1 MIRAVIDTNM
11 LIRALI
17 KPQGT
22 VGPVLTTLRDG
33 RYTIVYAPELLDEL
47 IEKLS
52 LPRIRLK
59 YHVETEQI
67 EALLGIVALRGEM
80 VTPGHRIKVCRD
92 PDDDIL
98 IQVALTGNAGFVVTG
113 DNDLLV
119 LKAYKDVRFVTPRDF
134 LDRTQTREP

>member
-1 MIRAVIDTNM
+1 VIRAVIDTNI

-17 KPQGT
+17 KPQGA
-22 VGPVLTTLRDG
+22 VGPVLTALRDG
-33 RYTIVYAPELLDEL
+33 RYTLLYAPDLLDEL

-80 VTPGHRIKVCRD
+80 VTPRRRVKVCRD
-92 PDDDIL
+92 PDDDMFIE
-98 IQVALTGNAGFVVTG
+98 VALEGNAGFVVTG
-113 DNDLLV
+113 DNDLLI
-119 LKAYKDVRFVTPRDF
+119 LKAYETVRFVTPRDF
-134 LDRTQTREP
+134 LNSLNRG